1 VSEARS
7 AICLVIDR
15 LSAAYVGALG
25 NTWIHTPA
33 FDRLAAQSIVFDR
46 AMIDSPSLDAV
57 YESFGAGNAAGRN
70 SASTTEA
77 SRERWLPELCRAH
90 GIPTLLLTDN
100 DNVAAHRVASA
111 FDEVVHLSQPQ
122 LHEQGV
128 HRMSNAPITSS
139 DWQETQLAAFFAA
152 AVETLKT
159 RRAPGLVWLHTG
171 ALARIWDSPQALRD
185 QYAAEDD
192 PPAPSIVQ
200 PPSFMLDEQT
210 DPDMLLGLRHAYAGE
225 VSVLDH
231 CLGMLLDTID
241 AGNWQ
246 SALLGVT
253 SCRGY
258 PLGEHGVIGDAREAL
273 YGELLRTPLCLRV
286 PGGPRFGAH
295 SQALAQPADL
305 YATIVDWLAPSG
317 SAEKAGVRKSDN
329 GRSLLHVERMTDS
342 LRAMAIARSKSGEI
356 ALATPAWFVRAPTPR
371 EGELAGEAQAKTPVP
386 ERRIEL
392 YSQPDDYFEVNEVS
406 DRCQEIIEEF
416 REVVQGVESANG
428 QIGSEEFSLSEAAL
442 GVR

>member
-1 VSEARS
+1 MSEARS

-57 YESFGAGNAAGRN
+57 HESFWAGNAAWRN
-70 SASTTEA
+70 AASTTEA

-90 GIPTLLLTDN
+90 GIPTLLLTD
-100 DNVAAHRVASA
+100 DDAVAAHRLARA

-128 HRMSNAPITSS
+128 HRTSNAPITSS

-152 AVETLKT
+152 AVEAVET
-159 RRAPGLVWLHTG
+159 RRPPGFAWLHTG

-192 PPAPSIVQ
+192 PPVPSIVQ
-200 PPSFMLDEQT
+200 PPSLVLDQQT

-231 CLGMLLDTID
+231 CLGLLLDTID
-241 AGNWQ
+241 AGNWR

-258 PLGEHGVIGDAREAL
+258 PLGEHAVVGDAREAL

-295 SQALAQPADL
+295 SQALVQPADL
-305 YATIVDWLAPSG
+305 YATILDWLAPSG
-317 SAEKAGVRKSDN
+317 PAEKAGVRRSAN
-329 GRSLLHVERMTDS
+329 GHSLLHIERMADS

-356 ALATPAWFVRAPTPR
+356 ALATPAWFVRAPVPDR
-371 EGELAGEAQAKTPVP
+371 GELAGDVQPKKPIA

-406 DRCQEIIEEF
+406 DRCHEIVEEF
-416 REVVQGVESANG
+416 REVVQAVESANG
-428 QIGSEEFSLSEAAL
+428 RIGSEDFSLSEAAL